1 MNQPTNQ
8 PANQPTLFNVV
19 ASAMGFRLLTDTAV
33 QFVFPYLP
41 LLAAGLGVSII
52 EIGWLLS
59 VRAIVGLSS
68 PLFGW
73 LAENR
78 GYRTVMRIG
87 MLLSGFGLI
96 IFATSI
102 GLPMAALGM
111 ALMGLGSTAFVPTL
125 FAWASALLPFNQ
137 RSKGLGAIEL
147 SWALAGMLG
156 VPLIGFG
163 IASFG
168 WRPPLIVLGGLLLA
182 ASFIIGRLPGRSD
195 AQHAQAESDSKKAGP
210 QQAVPFFDLGA
221 NRVSAWAVIIGAG
234 LISFANIHTFSV
246 YAQWLVDLYPLD
258 EVGLAWVAFTMG
270 TAELVS
276 NLGISFFGDKI
287 GPLRGTKI
295 AVIGAAIFFA
305 LLYVAQGL
313 GFFIFLGSFFIARY
327 FMENAF
333 VNNIILVSEQTPE
346 HRAKSLTFM
355 SMASTIGFTVAAWS
369 GPRAYTGLGP
379 IGLIV
384 PSVIVFGV
392 IWLSM
397 QQFAQEK
404 GDLAA

>member
-1 MNQPTNQ
+1 
-8 PANQPTLFNVV
+8 
-19 ASAMGFRLLTDTAV
+19 MGFRLLADTSV

-41 LLAAGLGVSII
+41 LLAAGLGVSIV

-59 VRAIVGLSS
+59 VRSLVGLSS

-78 GYRTVMRIG
+78 GYRTVMRVG
-87 MLLSGFGLI
+87 MMLSAVGL
-96 IFATSI
+96 FVFSLSN
-102 GLPMAALGM
+102 GLPMAAVGM
-111 ALMGLGSTAFVPTL
+111 VLMGLGSTAFVPTL

-163 IASFG
+163 IARLG
-168 WRPPLIVLGGLLLA
+168 WRPPLMVLGGLIFVASLA
-182 ASFIIGRLPGRSD
+182 IGWLPGRSD
-195 AQHAQAESDSKKAGP
+195 AQHAQAEIESKKAGN
-210 QQAVPFFDLGA
+210 QKAVGFFDLGV
-221 NRVSAWAVIIGAG
+221 NRVSAWTVIIGAG
-234 LISFANIHTFSV
+234 LISFSNIHTFSV
-246 YAQWLVDLYPLD
+246 YAQWLIDLYPLE
-258 EVGLAWVAFTMG
+258 EVGLAWVAFAMG

-295 AVIGAAIFFA
+295 AVIGAAIFFS
-305 LLYVAQGL
+305 LLYVFQGL
-313 GFFIFLGSFFIARY
+313 GFVVFLAGLFVARC
-327 FMENAF
+327 FMENVF

-355 SMASTIGFTVAAWS
+355 SMCSTVGFSVAAWS
-369 GPRAYTGLGP
+369 GPRAYTTLGP
-379 IGLIV
+379 IGLII
-384 PSVIVFGV
+384 PSIIGFAVIL
-392 IWLSM
+392 LSM
-397 QQFAQEK
+397 QLFAKEK
-404 GDLAA
+404 GEISVDEN